1 MQPDQW
7 IILTLVGAIAGAGL
21 AQLWVF
27 GWTFKDMKEDRDY
40 WRGIALDALD
50 VGDKAIDVAVEK
62 VEKVATPRTRKR

>member
-1 MQPDQW
+1 MPPDQW
-7 IILTLVGAIAGAGL
+7 IILTIVGAIAGAGL

-50 VGDKAIDVAVEK
+50 VGDKAIDVAVE
-62 VEKVATPRTRKR
+62 EKATSGRARKR